1 MVKDKPTCAYCGRII
16 DGSNFLGYCSQSC
29 WKNAQKPSSKRT
41 YNKQAGTK
49 DRVKIY
55 SDEERIIIENAEKTA
70 AHSLILQKLEELAVA
85 GITSVVVVHPETMKD
100 DIRSPEFRKQIG
112 SLGLKFKMEPHSTD
126 TETIITHIS
135 F

>member
-1 MVKDKPTCAYCGRII
+1 MVKDKPSCAYCGRII

-41 YNKQAGTK
+41 NNRQSASK
-49 DRVKIY
+49 DRVKAY
-55 SDEERIIIENAEKTA
+55 LDEEKIIIEDTQKDA

-85 GITSVVVVHPETMKD
+85 GITSVVVVHPEAIKE

-112 SLGLKFKMEPHSTD
+112 SLGLKFKMEPSSTD